1 MPKEDT
7 DPAAEPFL
15 AGTDQ
20 RDLLSDEPDYIRL
33 RSLEHAE
40 ERYRDPEKPRRG
52 ALAAAR
58 PSRRALVV
66 LALAVVLLSLFPLRH
81 QSLNALLS
89 ATSESSARSNVEC
102 DPYAKRGV
110 LRIDLDDWSGNR
122 WEPALATDCQPRDY
136 LSQIYRDG
144 RNLSNEPGLDFL
156 RDRVILL
163 FGDSVDRGFLEH
175 FCRIFALGRFEHI
188 GPGHELDPPL
198 PLGREHAPPGYRS
211 DRGDKDWV
219 GNPMGRPSLCYLP
232 SYNTYLLNVF
242 QFGLH
247 PEDETVIHFTH
258 FLPPGGFED
267 RFDTFVVPI
276 LERLAQSRTKA
287 RTLAEQEAGSASP
300 PRVLSPLRRPI
311 STAPDLITLAATF

>member
-1 MPKEDT
+1 MP
-7 DPAAEPFL
+7 
-15 AGTDQ
+15 
-20 RDLLSDEPDYIRL
+20 
-33 RSLEHAE
+33 
-40 ERYRDPEKPRRG
+40 
-52 ALAAAR
+52 
-58 PSRRALVV
+58 
-66 LALAVVLLSLFPLRH
+66 
-81 QSLNALLS
+81 
-89 ATSESSARSNVEC
+89 SS
-102 DPYAKRGV
+102 
-110 LRIDLDDWSGNR
+110 
-122 WEPALATDCQPRDY
+122 
-136 LSQIYRDG
+136 
-144 RNLSNEPGLDFL
+144 
-156 RDRVILL
+156 
-163 FGDSVDRGFLEH
+163 FLEH

-198 PLGREHAPPGYRS
+198 PLGREHAPPGCESSRVSVQAKHGKLTRFSSSADRS

-287 RTLAEQEAGSASP
+287 RTLAEQEAGSTSP